1 MSRIITVA
9 ATLGLL
15 TAGPALAQG
24 RDLCAYKPSVMAGA
38 AAEKAGAALA
48 GTGQVVKEGA
58 RAAGNWMLMHPGQ
71 SVSMVSSAAASASG
85 AASGA
90 AAGSAAAGGGGLAAS
105 VGAIVTAPATLVV
118 GAVTFAAV
126 GSYEGLCYFAV
137 ERVTDPEKVRAII
150 DNISET
156 DPLVWTR
163 NTNKGPVMVL
173 GGQQGETVYPIK
185 KLYIADGMLKVRDW
199 GLNSTLG
206 PVAYVQ
212 AEASE

>member
-1 MSRIITVA
+1 MSRI
-9 ATLGLL
+9 L
-15 TAGPALAQG
+15 TAVVAMAVMVGGPAVAEG
-24 RDLCAYKPSVMAGA
+24 RDLCAYKPSVMAEA
-38 AAEKAGAALA
+38 AADKAGAALA
-48 GTGQVVKEGA
+48 GTGQAAKAGA

-71 SVSMVSSAAASASG
+71 SVSMVSSAAGAASG

-90 AAGSAAAGGGGLAAS
+90 AAGAGGLAAS
-105 VGAIVTAPATLVV
+105 VGAIVTAPVTLVA

-126 GSYEGLCYFAV
+126 GSYEGLCYFKV
-137 ERVTDPEKVRAII
+137 ERVTDADEVRAII
-150 DNISET
+150 DNISAT

-173 GGQQGETVYPIK
+173 AGPEGETVYPIK
-185 KLYIADGMLKVRDW
+185 RLYIADGMLKVRDW

-212 AEASE
+212 AETAE